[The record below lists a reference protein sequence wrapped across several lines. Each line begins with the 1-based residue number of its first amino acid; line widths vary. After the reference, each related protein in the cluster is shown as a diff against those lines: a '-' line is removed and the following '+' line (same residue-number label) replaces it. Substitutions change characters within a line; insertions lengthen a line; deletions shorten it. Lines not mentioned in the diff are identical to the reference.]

1 MAGRIDLVE
10 EERRRNAQAVAPK
23 ATSGTSVPAQVP
35 VSQPVAQP
43 QPQVQSPAPVPGTV
57 GTAIPDVGT
66 APLQAPSLTQA
77 PVKPEATP
85 LSMYDKFADMTA
97 EQAINTGEIT
107 PQGYW
112 NIQSEAIKA
121 GKRDPYSTEEI
132 IEMMRTSDPEYETGE
147 QRARRE
153 RNDRASRAITGI
165 SDLIS
170 NIAGMV
176 GTAKGSSPVV
186 VNNLAPL
193 DTRQREITERR
204 NALKRKYDTLLTNAK
219 MGEIAYQRD
228 LEAARQKAQRDYRLK
243 LALKD
248 IDARI
253 RKGEIDQKQANA
265 MTLEAY
271 RQVNREKNAQYNAKF
286 KEADLAIKRENLK
299 RLKEY
304 DELKKNRGGETKDI
318 VLFGRDNEEFRI
330 PRDKVDGFV
339 TAAYQAMKDLIAKK
353 NKEIEQDSSLTK
365 EEKEKLKL
373 SDIDDIK
380 LVMGEGGDQISK
392 ARAIVGRR
400 LADFPELYP
409 MLKGMLEDRSDSY
422 KNINLNDDVKESVNE
437 KYKWIHGL

>member
-1 MAGRIDLVE
+1 MAGRIDLM
-10 EERRRNAQAVAPK
+10 RRDAQAVAPQ
-23 ATSGTSVPAQVP
+23 APSGTSVPAQVP
-35 VSQPVAQP
+35 VYQPVQP
-43 QPQVQSPAPVPGTV
+43 QTQVQLP
-57 GTAIPDVGT
+57 
-66 APLQAPSLTQA
+66 APSLAQA

-85 LSMYDKFADMTA
+85 LSMYDKFADMAA

-121 GKRDPYSTEEI
+121 GKRDPYSAEEI

-153 RNDRASRAITGI
+153 RSDRASRAITGI

-193 DTRQREITERR
+193 DARQREITERR
-204 NALKRKYDTLLTNAK
+204 DSLKRKYDTLITNAK
-219 MGEIAYQRD
+219 VGDIAYQRD
-228 LEAARQKAQRDYRLK
+228 LEAARQKAQRDLQLK
-243 LALKD
+243 LVLKD
-248 IDARI
+248 IDAQI
-253 RKGEIDQKQANA
+253 KKGEIDQKQAHD
-265 MTLEAY
+265 MRLEAY
-271 RQVNREKNAQYNAKF
+271 RQANRMATEQF
-286 KEADLAIKRENLK
+286 KAENRSKEEAANRANQIKVANIRS
-299 RLKEY
+299 
-304 DELKKNRGGETKDI
+304 GGSGGAKDI

-380 LVMGEGGDQISK
+380 LVMGEGGDQVSK

-400 LADFPELYP
+400 LSDFPELYP
-409 MLKGMLEDRSDSY
+409 MLKSMLEDRSDSY
-422 KNINLNDDVKESVNE
+422 KNINLNDDAKENVNE
-437 KYKWIHGL
+437 KYKWIK

>member
-10 EERRRNAQAVAPK
+10 EERRRNAQAVAPQ
-23 ATSGTSVPAQVP
+23 ATSGASVPAQVP

-66 APLQAPSLTQA
+66 VPLQAPSLTQA

-193 DTRQREITERR
+193 DARQREITERR

-271 RQVNREKNAQYNAKF
+271 RQANRMATEQF
-286 KEADLAIKRENLK
+286 KAEN
-299 RLKEY
+299 R
-304 DELKKNRGGETKDI
+304 
-318 VLFGRDNEEFRI
+318 
-330 PRDKVDGFV
+330 
-339 TAAYQAMKDLIAKK
+339 
-353 NKEIEQDSSLTK
+353 SK
-365 EEKEKLKL
+365 EEAANRANQ
-373 SDIDDIK
+373 IK
-380 LVMGEGGDQISK
+380 VANIRSGGSGESGKRGIITIPT
-392 ARAIVGRR
+392 ANGYV
-400 LADFPELYP
+400 
-409 MLKGMLEDRSDSY
+409 
-422 KNINLNDDVKESVNE
+422 DVKEKSFNDPTVTSILYNQLDPE
-437 KYKWIHGL
+437 YKISDTDRFGNSKTPTRDEMKQAIGRWVADGHELNIPQSIIESEDSFNIDDYEVKESDFDDNKVGKRKK

>member
-10 EERRRNAQAVAPK
+10 EERRRNAQAVAPQ
-23 ATSGTSVPAQVP
+23 ATSGASVPAQVP

-153 RNDRASRAITGI
+153 RNDRASRDITGI

-193 DTRQREITERR
+193 DARQREITERR

-271 RQVNREKNAQYNAKF
+271 RQANRMVTEQF
-286 KEADLAIKRENLK
+286 KAEN
-299 RLKEY
+299 R
-304 DELKKNRGGETKDI
+304 
-318 VLFGRDNEEFRI
+318 
-330 PRDKVDGFV
+330 
-339 TAAYQAMKDLIAKK
+339 
-353 NKEIEQDSSLTK
+353 SK
-365 EEKEKLKL
+365 EEAANRANQ
-373 SDIDDIK
+373 IK
-380 LVMGEGGDQISK
+380 VANIRSGGSGESGKRGIITIPT
-392 ARAIVGRR
+392 ANGYV
-400 LADFPELYP
+400 
-409 MLKGMLEDRSDSY
+409 
-422 KNINLNDDVKESVNE
+422 DVKEKSFNDPTVTSILYNQLDPE
-437 KYKWIHGL
+437 YKISDTDRFGNSKTPTRDEMKQAIGRWVADGHELNIPQSIIESEDSFNIDDYEVKESDFEDNKVGKRKK

>member
-10 EERRRNAQAVAPK
+10 EERRRNAQAVAPQ
-23 ATSGTSVPAQVP
+23 ATSGASVPAQVP

-43 QPQVQSPAPVPGTV
+43 QPQVQSPALVPGTV

-66 APLQAPSLTQA
+66 VPLQAPSLTQA

-228 LEAARQKAQRDYRLK
+228 LESARQKAQRDYRLK

-271 RQVNREKNAQYNAKF
+271 RQANRMATEQF
-286 KEADLAIKRENLK
+286 KAEN
-299 RLKEY
+299 R
-304 DELKKNRGGETKDI
+304 
-318 VLFGRDNEEFRI
+318 
-330 PRDKVDGFV
+330 
-339 TAAYQAMKDLIAKK
+339 
-353 NKEIEQDSSLTK
+353 SK
-365 EEKEKLKL
+365 EEAANRANQ
-373 SDIDDIK
+373 IK
-380 LVMGEGGDQISK
+380 VANIRSGGSGESGKRGIITIPT
-392 ARAIVGRR
+392 ANGYV
-400 LADFPELYP
+400 
-409 MLKGMLEDRSDSY
+409 
-422 KNINLNDDVKESVNE
+422 DVKEKSFNDPTVTSILYNQLDPE
-437 KYKWIHGL
+437 YKISDTDRFGNSKTPTRDEMKQAIGRWVADGHELNIPQSIIESEDSFNIDDYEVKESDFEDNKVGKRKK

>member
-10 EERRRNAQAVAPK
+10 EERRRNAQAVAPQ
-23 ATSGTSVPAQVP
+23 ATSGASVPAQVP

-204 NALKRKYDTLLTNAK
+204 NALKRTYDTLLTNAK
-219 MGEIAYQRD
+219 MREIAYQRD
-228 LEAARQKAQRDYRLK
+228 LESARQKAQRDYRLK

-271 RQVNREKNAQYNAKF
+271 RQANRMATEQF
-286 KEADLAIKRENLK
+286 KAEN
-299 RLKEY
+299 R
-304 DELKKNRGGETKDI
+304 
-318 VLFGRDNEEFRI
+318 
-330 PRDKVDGFV
+330 
-339 TAAYQAMKDLIAKK
+339 
-353 NKEIEQDSSLTK
+353 SK
-365 EEKEKLKL
+365 EEAANRANQ
-373 SDIDDIK
+373 IK
-380 LVMGEGGDQISK
+380 VANIRSGGSGESGKRGIITIPT
-392 ARAIVGRR
+392 ANGYV
-400 LADFPELYP
+400 
-409 MLKGMLEDRSDSY
+409 
-422 KNINLNDDVKESVNE
+422 DVKEKSFNDPTVTSILYNQLDPE
-437 KYKWIHGL
+437 YKISDTDRSGNSKTPTRDEMKQAIGRWVADGHELNIPQSIIESEDSFNIDDYEVKESDFEDNKVGKRKK

>member
-1 MAGRIDLVE
+1 
-10 EERRRNAQAVAPK
+10 
-23 ATSGTSVPAQVP
+23 
-35 VSQPVAQP
+35 
-43 QPQVQSPAPVPGTV
+43 
-57 GTAIPDVGT
+57 
-66 APLQAPSLTQA
+66 
-77 PVKPEATP
+77 
-85 LSMYDKFADMTA
+85 MTA

-193 DTRQREITERR
+193 DARQREITERR

-271 RQVNREKNAQYNAKF
+271 RQANRMATEQF
-286 KEADLAIKRENLK
+286 KAEN
-299 RLKEY
+299 R
-304 DELKKNRGGETKDI
+304 
-318 VLFGRDNEEFRI
+318 
-330 PRDKVDGFV
+330 
-339 TAAYQAMKDLIAKK
+339 
-353 NKEIEQDSSLTK
+353 SK
-365 EEKEKLKL
+365 EEAANRANQ
-373 SDIDDIK
+373 IK
-380 LVMGEGGDQISK
+380 VANIRSGGSGESGKRGIITIPT
-392 ARAIVGRR
+392 ANGYV
-400 LADFPELYP
+400 
-409 MLKGMLEDRSDSY
+409 
-422 KNINLNDDVKESVNE
+422 DVKEKSFNDPTVTSILYNQLDPE
-437 KYKWIHGL
+437 YKISDTDRSGNSKTPTRDEMKQAIGRWVADGHELNIPQSIIESEDSFNIDDYEVKESDFEDNKVGKRKK

>member
-10 EERRRNAQAVAPK
+10 EERRRNAQAVAPQ
-23 ATSGTSVPAQVP
+23 ATSGASVPAQVP

-43 QPQVQSPAPVPGTV
+43 QPQVQSPASAPVPGTV
-57 GTAIPDVGT
+57 ETAIPNVGT
-66 APLQAPSLTQA
+66 VPLQAPSLTQA

-193 DTRQREITERR
+193 DARQREITERR

-271 RQVNREKNAQYNAKF
+271 RQANRMVTEQF
-286 KEADLAIKRENLK
+286 KAEN
-299 RLKEY
+299 R
-304 DELKKNRGGETKDI
+304 
-318 VLFGRDNEEFRI
+318 
-330 PRDKVDGFV
+330 
-339 TAAYQAMKDLIAKK
+339 
-353 NKEIEQDSSLTK
+353 SK
-365 EEKEKLKL
+365 EEAANRANQ
-373 SDIDDIK
+373 IK
-380 LVMGEGGDQISK
+380 VANIRSGGSGESGKRGIITIPT
-392 ARAIVGRR
+392 ANGYV
-400 LADFPELYP
+400 
-409 MLKGMLEDRSDSY
+409 
-422 KNINLNDDVKESVNE
+422 DVKEKSFNDPTVTSILYNQLDPE
-437 KYKWIHGL
+437 YKISDTDRFGNSKTPTRDEMKQAIGRWVADGHELNIPQSIIESEDSFNIDDYEVKESDFEDNKVGKRKK

>member
-10 EERRRNAQAVAPK
+10 EERRRNAQAVAPQ
-23 ATSGTSVPAQVP
+23 ATSGASVPAQVP

-147 QRARRE
+147 QWARRE

-193 DTRQREITERR
+193 DARQREITERR

-271 RQVNREKNAQYNAKF
+271 RQANRMATEQF
-286 KEADLAIKRENLK
+286 KAEN
-299 RLKEY
+299 R
-304 DELKKNRGGETKDI
+304 
-318 VLFGRDNEEFRI
+318 
-330 PRDKVDGFV
+330 
-339 TAAYQAMKDLIAKK
+339 
-353 NKEIEQDSSLTK
+353 SK
-365 EEKEKLKL
+365 EEAANRANQ
-373 SDIDDIK
+373 IK
-380 LVMGEGGDQISK
+380 VANIRSGGSGESGKRGIITIPT
-392 ARAIVGRR
+392 ANGYV
-400 LADFPELYP
+400 
-409 MLKGMLEDRSDSY
+409 
-422 KNINLNDDVKESVNE
+422 DVKEKSFNDPTVTSILYNQLDPE
-437 KYKWIHGL
+437 YKISDTDRSGNSKTPTRDEMKQAIGRWVADGHELNIPQSIIESEDSFNIDDYEVKESDFEDNKVGKRKK

>member
-10 EERRRNAQAVAPK
+10 EERRRNAQAVAPQ
-23 ATSGTSVPAQVP
+23 ATSGASVPAQVP

-170 NIAGMV
+170 NMAGMV

-193 DTRQREITERR
+193 DARQREITERR

-228 LEAARQKAQRDYRLK
+228 LEAARQKAQRDYRLN

-271 RQVNREKNAQYNAKF
+271 RQANRMATEQF
-286 KEADLAIKRENLK
+286 KAEN
-299 RLKEY
+299 R
-304 DELKKNRGGETKDI
+304 
-318 VLFGRDNEEFRI
+318 
-330 PRDKVDGFV
+330 
-339 TAAYQAMKDLIAKK
+339 
-353 NKEIEQDSSLTK
+353 SK
-365 EEKEKLKL
+365 EEAANRANQ
-373 SDIDDIK
+373 IK
-380 LVMGEGGDQISK
+380 VANIRSGGSGESGKRGIITIPT
-392 ARAIVGRR
+392 ANGYV
-400 LADFPELYP
+400 
-409 MLKGMLEDRSDSY
+409 
-422 KNINLNDDVKESVNE
+422 DVKEKSFNDPTVTSILYNQLDPE
-437 KYKWIHGL
+437 YKISDTDRSGNSKTPTRDEMKQAIGRWVADGHELNIPQSIIESEDSFNIDDYEVKESDFEDNKVGKRKK

>member
-10 EERRRNAQAVAPK
+10 EERRRNAQAVAPQ
-23 ATSGTSVPAQVP
+23 ATSGASVPAQVP

-193 DTRQREITERR
+193 DARQREITERR

-271 RQVNREKNAQYNAKF
+271 RQANRMATEQF
-286 KEADLAIKRENLK
+286 KAEN
-299 RLKEY
+299 R
-304 DELKKNRGGETKDI
+304 
-318 VLFGRDNEEFRI
+318 
-330 PRDKVDGFV
+330 
-339 TAAYQAMKDLIAKK
+339 
-353 NKEIEQDSSLTK
+353 SK
-365 EEKEKLKL
+365 EEAANRANQ
-373 SDIDDIK
+373 IK
-380 LVMGEGGDQISK
+380 VANIRSGGSGESGKRGIITIPT
-392 ARAIVGRR
+392 ANGYV
-400 LADFPELYP
+400 
-409 MLKGMLEDRSDSY
+409 
-422 KNINLNDDVKESVNE
+422 DVKEKSFNDPTVTSILYNQLDPE
-437 KYKWIHGL
+437 YKISDTDRSGNSKTPTRDEMKQAIGRWVAYGHELNIPQSIIESEDSFNIDDYEVKESDFEDNKVGKRKK

>member
-1 MAGRIDLVE
+1 MAGRIDLVD
-10 EERRRNAQAVAPK
+10 EERRRNAQAVAPQ
-23 ATSGTSVPAQVP
+23 ATSGASVPAQVP

-153 RNDRASRAITGI
+153 RNDRARRAITGI

-193 DTRQREITERR
+193 DARQREITERR

-228 LEAARQKAQRDYRLK
+228 LEAARQKAQRDYRLN

-271 RQVNREKNAQYNAKF
+271 RQANRMATEQF
-286 KEADLAIKRENLK
+286 KAEN
-299 RLKEY
+299 R
-304 DELKKNRGGETKDI
+304 
-318 VLFGRDNEEFRI
+318 
-330 PRDKVDGFV
+330 
-339 TAAYQAMKDLIAKK
+339 
-353 NKEIEQDSSLTK
+353 SK
-365 EEKEKLKL
+365 EEAANRANQ
-373 SDIDDIK
+373 IK
-380 LVMGEGGDQISK
+380 VANIRSGGSGESRKRGIITIPTANGY
-392 ARAIVGRR
+392 V
-400 LADFPELYP
+400 
-409 MLKGMLEDRSDSY
+409 
-422 KNINLNDDVKESVNE
+422 DVKEKSFNDPTVTSILYNQLDPE
-437 KYKWIHGL
+437 YKISDTDRSGNSKTPTRDEMKQAIGRWVADGHELNIPQSIIESEDSFNIDDYEVKESDFEDNKVGKRKK

>member
-10 EERRRNAQAVAPK
+10 EERRRNAQAVAPQ
-23 ATSGTSVPAQVP
+23 ATSGASVPAQVP

-97 EQAINTGEIT
+97 GQAINTGEIT

-193 DTRQREITERR
+193 DARQREITERR

-219 MGEIAYQRD
+219 IGEIAYQRD

-271 RQVNREKNAQYNAKF
+271 RQANRMATEQF
-286 KEADLAIKRENLK
+286 KAEN
-299 RLKEY
+299 R
-304 DELKKNRGGETKDI
+304 
-318 VLFGRDNEEFRI
+318 
-330 PRDKVDGFV
+330 
-339 TAAYQAMKDLIAKK
+339 
-353 NKEIEQDSSLTK
+353 SK
-365 EEKEKLKL
+365 EEAANRANQ
-373 SDIDDIK
+373 IK
-380 LVMGEGGDQISK
+380 VANIRSGGSGESGKRGIITIPT
-392 ARAIVGRR
+392 ANGYV
-400 LADFPELYP
+400 
-409 MLKGMLEDRSDSY
+409 
-422 KNINLNDDVKESVNE
+422 DVKEKSFNDPTVTSILYNQLDPE
-437 KYKWIHGL
+437 YKISDTDRSGNSKTPTRDEMKQAIGRWVADGHELNIPQSIIESEDSFNIDDYEVKESDFEDNKVGKRKK

>member
-10 EERRRNAQAVAPK
+10 EERRRNAQAVAPQ
-23 ATSGTSVPAQVP
+23 ATSGASVPAQVP

-97 EQAINTGEIT
+97 EQAINPGEIT

-193 DTRQREITERR
+193 DARQREITERR

-271 RQVNREKNAQYNAKF
+271 RQANRMATEQF
-286 KEADLAIKRENLK
+286 KAEN
-299 RLKEY
+299 R
-304 DELKKNRGGETKDI
+304 
-318 VLFGRDNEEFRI
+318 
-330 PRDKVDGFV
+330 
-339 TAAYQAMKDLIAKK
+339 
-353 NKEIEQDSSLTK
+353 SK
-365 EEKEKLKL
+365 EEAANRANQ
-373 SDIDDIK
+373 IK
-380 LVMGEGGDQISK
+380 VANIRSGGSGESGKRGIITIPT
-392 ARAIVGRR
+392 ANGYV
-400 LADFPELYP
+400 
-409 MLKGMLEDRSDSY
+409 
-422 KNINLNDDVKESVNE
+422 DVKEKSFNDPTVTSILYNQLDPE
-437 KYKWIHGL
+437 YKISDTDRSGNSKTPTRDEMKQAIGRWVADGHELNIPQSIIESEDSFNIDDYEVKESDFEDNKVGKRKK

>member
-10 EERRRNAQAVAPK
+10 EERRRNAQAVAPQ
-23 ATSGTSVPAQVP
+23 ATSGASVPAQVS

-43 QPQVQSPAPVPGTV
+43 QPQVQSPAPVPGKV

-66 APLQAPSLTQA
+66 VPLQAPSLTQA

-271 RQVNREKNAQYNAKF
+271 RQANRMATEQF
-286 KEADLAIKRENLK
+286 KAEN
-299 RLKEY
+299 R
-304 DELKKNRGGETKDI
+304 
-318 VLFGRDNEEFRI
+318 
-330 PRDKVDGFV
+330 
-339 TAAYQAMKDLIAKK
+339 
-353 NKEIEQDSSLTK
+353 SK
-365 EEKEKLKL
+365 EEAANRANQ
-373 SDIDDIK
+373 IK
-380 LVMGEGGDQISK
+380 VANIRSGGSGESGKRGIITIPT
-392 ARAIVGRR
+392 ANGYV
-400 LADFPELYP
+400 
-409 MLKGMLEDRSDSY
+409 
-422 KNINLNDDVKESVNE
+422 DVKEKSFNDPTVTSILYNQLDPE
-437 KYKWIHGL
+437 YKISDTDRSGNSKTPTRDEMKQAIGRWVADGHELNIPQSIIESEDSFNIDDYEVKESDFEDNKVGKRKK

>member
-10 EERRRNAQAVAPK
+10 EERRRNAQAVAPQ
-23 ATSGTSVPAQVP
+23 ATSGASVPAQVP

-153 RNDRASRAITGI
+153 RNDRARRAITGI

-193 DTRQREITERR
+193 DARQREITERR

-271 RQVNREKNAQYNAKF
+271 RQANRMATEQF
-286 KEADLAIKRENLK
+286 KAEN
-299 RLKEY
+299 R
-304 DELKKNRGGETKDI
+304 
-318 VLFGRDNEEFRI
+318 
-330 PRDKVDGFV
+330 
-339 TAAYQAMKDLIAKK
+339 
-353 NKEIEQDSSLTK
+353 SK
-365 EEKEKLKL
+365 EEAANRANQ
-373 SDIDDIK
+373 IK
-380 LVMGEGGDQISK
+380 VANIRSGGSGESGKRGIITIPT
-392 ARAIVGRR
+392 ANGYV
-400 LADFPELYP
+400 
-409 MLKGMLEDRSDSY
+409 
-422 KNINLNDDVKESVNE
+422 DVKEKSFNDPTVTSILYNQLDPE
-437 KYKWIHGL
+437 YKISDTDRSGNSKTPTRDEMKQAIGRWVADGHELNIPQSIIESEDSFNIDDYEVKESDFDDNKVGKRKK

>member
-10 EERRRNAQAVAPK
+10 EERRRNAQAVAPQ
-23 ATSGTSVPAQVP
+23 ATSGASVPAQVP

-66 APLQAPSLTQA
+66 APLQAPSLTQT

-153 RNDRASRAITGI
+153 RNDRARRAITGI

-193 DTRQREITERR
+193 DARQREITERR

-228 LEAARQKAQRDYRLK
+228 LEAARQKAQRDYRLN

-271 RQVNREKNAQYNAKF
+271 RQANRMATEQF
-286 KEADLAIKRENLK
+286 KAEN
-299 RLKEY
+299 R
-304 DELKKNRGGETKDI
+304 
-318 VLFGRDNEEFRI
+318 
-330 PRDKVDGFV
+330 
-339 TAAYQAMKDLIAKK
+339 
-353 NKEIEQDSSLTK
+353 SK
-365 EEKEKLKL
+365 EEAANRANQ
-373 SDIDDIK
+373 IK
-380 LVMGEGGDQISK
+380 VANIRSGGSGESGKRGIITIPT
-392 ARAIVGRR
+392 ANGYV
-400 LADFPELYP
+400 
-409 MLKGMLEDRSDSY
+409 
-422 KNINLNDDVKESVNE
+422 DVKEKSFNDPTVTSILYNQLDPE
-437 KYKWIHGL
+437 YKISDTDRSGNSKTPTRDEMKQAIGRWVADGHELNIPQSIIESEDSFNIDDYEVKESDFEDNKVGKRKK

>member
-10 EERRRNAQAVAPK
+10 EERRRNAQAVAPQ
-23 ATSGTSVPAQVP
+23 ATSGASVPAQVP

-66 APLQAPSLTQA
+66 VPLQAPSLTQA

-193 DTRQREITERR
+193 DARQREITERR

-253 RKGEIDQKQANA
+253 RKGEIDQKQANV

-271 RQVNREKNAQYNAKF
+271 RQANRMATEQF
-286 KEADLAIKRENLK
+286 KAEN
-299 RLKEY
+299 R
-304 DELKKNRGGETKDI
+304 
-318 VLFGRDNEEFRI
+318 
-330 PRDKVDGFV
+330 
-339 TAAYQAMKDLIAKK
+339 
-353 NKEIEQDSSLTK
+353 SK
-365 EEKEKLKL
+365 EEAANRANQ
-373 SDIDDIK
+373 IK
-380 LVMGEGGDQISK
+380 VANIRSGGSGESGKRGIITIPT
-392 ARAIVGRR
+392 ANGYV
-400 LADFPELYP
+400 
-409 MLKGMLEDRSDSY
+409 
-422 KNINLNDDVKESVNE
+422 DVKEKSFNDPTVTSILYNQLDPE
-437 KYKWIHGL
+437 YKISDTDRFGNSKTPTRDEMKQAIGRWIADGHELNIPQSIIDSEDSFNIDDYEVKESDFEDNKVGKRKK

>member
-10 EERRRNAQAVAPK
+10 EERRRNAQAVAPQ
-23 ATSGTSVPAQVP
+23 ATSGASVPAQVP

-66 APLQAPSLTQA
+66 VPLQAPSLTQA

-186 VNNLAPL
+186 VNNLASL
-193 DTRQREITERR
+193 DARQREITERR

-253 RKGEIDQKQANA
+253 RKGEIYQKQANA

-271 RQVNREKNAQYNAKF
+271 RQANRMATEQF
-286 KEADLAIKRENLK
+286 KAEN
-299 RLKEY
+299 R
-304 DELKKNRGGETKDI
+304 
-318 VLFGRDNEEFRI
+318 
-330 PRDKVDGFV
+330 
-339 TAAYQAMKDLIAKK
+339 
-353 NKEIEQDSSLTK
+353 SK
-365 EEKEKLKL
+365 EEAANRANQ
-373 SDIDDIK
+373 IK
-380 LVMGEGGDQISK
+380 VANIRSGGSGESGKRGIITIPT
-392 ARAIVGRR
+392 ANGYV
-400 LADFPELYP
+400 
-409 MLKGMLEDRSDSY
+409 
-422 KNINLNDDVKESVNE
+422 DVKEKSFNDPTVTSILYNQLDPE
-437 KYKWIHGL
+437 YKISDTDRFGNSKTPTRDEMKQAIGRWVADGHELNIPQSIIESEDSFNIDDYEVKESDFEDNKVGKRKK

>member
-10 EERRRNAQAVAPK
+10 EERRRNAQAVAPQ
-23 ATSGTSVPAQVP
+23 ATSGASVPAQVP

-176 GTAKGSSPVV
+176 GTAEGSSPVV

-193 DTRQREITERR
+193 DARQREITERR

-228 LEAARQKAQRDYRLK
+228 LEAARQKAQRDYRLN

-271 RQVNREKNAQYNAKF
+271 RQANRMATEQF
-286 KEADLAIKRENLK
+286 KAEN
-299 RLKEY
+299 R
-304 DELKKNRGGETKDI
+304 
-318 VLFGRDNEEFRI
+318 
-330 PRDKVDGFV
+330 
-339 TAAYQAMKDLIAKK
+339 
-353 NKEIEQDSSLTK
+353 SK
-365 EEKEKLKL
+365 EEAANRANQ
-373 SDIDDIK
+373 IK
-380 LVMGEGGDQISK
+380 VANIRSGGSGESGKRGIITIPT
-392 ARAIVGRR
+392 ANGYV
-400 LADFPELYP
+400 
-409 MLKGMLEDRSDSY
+409 
-422 KNINLNDDVKESVNE
+422 DVKEKSFNDPTVTSILYNQLDPE
-437 KYKWIHGL
+437 YKISDTDRSGNSKTPTRDEMKQAIGRWVADGHELNIPQSIIESEDSFNIDDYEVKESDFEDNKVGKRKK

>member
-10 EERRRNAQAVAPK
+10 EERRRNAQAVAPQ
-23 ATSGTSVPAQVP
+23 ATSGASVPAQVP

-193 DTRQREITERR
+193 DARQREITERR

-228 LEAARQKAQRDYRLK
+228 LEAARQKAQRDLQLK
-243 LALKD
+243 LVLKD

-253 RKGEIDQKQANA
+253 KKGEIDQKQAHD
-265 MTLEAY
+265 MRLEAY
-271 RQVNREKNAQYNAKF
+271 RQANRMATEQF
-286 KEADLAIKRENLK
+286 KAEN
-299 RLKEY
+299 R
-304 DELKKNRGGETKDI
+304 
-318 VLFGRDNEEFRI
+318 
-330 PRDKVDGFV
+330 
-339 TAAYQAMKDLIAKK
+339 
-353 NKEIEQDSSLTK
+353 SK
-365 EEKEKLKL
+365 EEAANRANQ
-373 SDIDDIK
+373 IK
-380 LVMGEGGDQISK
+380 VANIRSGGSGESGKRGIITIPT
-392 ARAIVGRR
+392 ANGYV
-400 LADFPELYP
+400 
-409 MLKGMLEDRSDSY
+409 
-422 KNINLNDDVKESVNE
+422 DVKEKSFNDPTVTSILYNQLDPE
-437 KYKWIHGL
+437 YKISDTDRSGNSKTPTRDEMKQAIGRWVADGHELNIPQSIIESEDSFNIDDYEVKESDFEDNKVGKRKK

>member
-10 EERRRNAQAVAPK
+10 EERRRNAQAVAPQ
-23 ATSGTSVPAQVP
+23 ATSGASVPAQVP

-193 DTRQREITERR
+193 DARQREITDRR

-271 RQVNREKNAQYNAKF
+271 RQANRMATEQF
-286 KEADLAIKRENLK
+286 KAEN
-299 RLKEY
+299 R
-304 DELKKNRGGETKDI
+304 
-318 VLFGRDNEEFRI
+318 
-330 PRDKVDGFV
+330 
-339 TAAYQAMKDLIAKK
+339 
-353 NKEIEQDSSLTK
+353 SK
-365 EEKEKLKL
+365 EEAANRANQ
-373 SDIDDIK
+373 IK
-380 LVMGEGGDQISK
+380 VANIRSGGSGESGKRGIITIPT
-392 ARAIVGRR
+392 ANGYV
-400 LADFPELYP
+400 
-409 MLKGMLEDRSDSY
+409 
-422 KNINLNDDVKESVNE
+422 DVKEKSFNDPTVTSILYNQLDPE
-437 KYKWIHGL
+437 YKISDTDRSGNSKTPTRDEMKQAIGRWVADGHELNIPQSIIESEDSFNIDDYEVKESDFEDNKVGKRKK

>member
-10 EERRRNAQAVAPK
+10 EERRRNAQAVAPQ
-23 ATSGTSVPAQVP
+23 ATSGASVPAQVP

-66 APLQAPSLTQA
+66 VPLQAPSLTQA

-153 RNDRASRAITGI
+153 RNDRARRAITGI

-193 DTRQREITERR
+193 DARQREITERR

-271 RQVNREKNAQYNAKF
+271 RQANRMATEQF
-286 KEADLAIKRENLK
+286 KAEN
-299 RLKEY
+299 R
-304 DELKKNRGGETKDI
+304 
-318 VLFGRDNEEFRI
+318 
-330 PRDKVDGFV
+330 
-339 TAAYQAMKDLIAKK
+339 
-353 NKEIEQDSSLTK
+353 SK
-365 EEKEKLKL
+365 EEAANRANQ
-373 SDIDDIK
+373 IK
-380 LVMGEGGDQISK
+380 VANIRSGGSGESGKRGIITIPT
-392 ARAIVGRR
+392 ANGYV
-400 LADFPELYP
+400 
-409 MLKGMLEDRSDSY
+409 
-422 KNINLNDDVKESVNE
+422 DVKEKSFNDPTVTSILYNQLDPE
-437 KYKWIHGL
+437 YKISDTDRFGNSKTPTRDEMKQAIGRWVADGHELNIPQSIIESEDSFNIDDYEVKESDFEDNKVGKRKK

>member
-10 EERRRNAQAVAPK
+10 EERRRNAQAVAPQ
-23 ATSGTSVPAQVP
+23 ATSGASVPAQVP

-193 DTRQREITERR
+193 DARQREITERR

-228 LEAARQKAQRDYRLK
+228 LEAARQKAQRDFRLK

-248 IDARI
+248 IDGRI

-271 RQVNREKNAQYNAKF
+271 RQANRMATEQF
-286 KEADLAIKRENLK
+286 KAEN
-299 RLKEY
+299 R
-304 DELKKNRGGETKDI
+304 
-318 VLFGRDNEEFRI
+318 
-330 PRDKVDGFV
+330 
-339 TAAYQAMKDLIAKK
+339 
-353 NKEIEQDSSLTK
+353 SK
-365 EEKEKLKL
+365 EEAANRANQ
-373 SDIDDIK
+373 IK
-380 LVMGEGGDQISK
+380 VANIRSGGSGESGKRGIITIPT
-392 ARAIVGRR
+392 ANGYV
-400 LADFPELYP
+400 
-409 MLKGMLEDRSDSY
+409 
-422 KNINLNDDVKESVNE
+422 DVKEKSFNDPTVTSILYNQLDPE
-437 KYKWIHGL
+437 YKISDTDRSGNSKTPTRDEMKQAIGRWVADGHELNIPQSIIESEDSFNIDDYEVKESDFEDNKVGKRKK

>member
-10 EERRRNAQAVAPK
+10 EERRRNAQAVASQ
-23 ATSGTSVPAQVP
+23 ATSGASVPTQVP

-66 APLQAPSLTQA
+66 VPLQAPSLTQA

-186 VNNLAPL
+186 VNNLVPL
-193 DTRQREITERR
+193 DARQREITEKR

-265 MTLEAY
+265 MALEAY
-271 RQVNREKNAQYNAKF
+271 RQANRMATEQF
-286 KEADLAIKRENLK
+286 KAEN
-299 RLKEY
+299 R
-304 DELKKNRGGETKDI
+304 
-318 VLFGRDNEEFRI
+318 
-330 PRDKVDGFV
+330 
-339 TAAYQAMKDLIAKK
+339 
-353 NKEIEQDSSLTK
+353 SK
-365 EEKEKLKL
+365 EEAANRANQ
-373 SDIDDIK
+373 IK
-380 LVMGEGGDQISK
+380 VANIRSGGSGESGKRGIITIPT
-392 ARAIVGRR
+392 ANGYV
-400 LADFPELYP
+400 
-409 MLKGMLEDRSDSY
+409 
-422 KNINLNDDVKESVNE
+422 DVKEKSFNDPTVTSILYNQLDPE
-437 KYKWIHGL
+437 YKISDTDRSGNSKTPTRDEMKQAIGRWVADGHELNIPQSIIESEDSFNIDDYEVKESDFEDNKVGKRKK

>member
-10 EERRRNAQAVAPK
+10 EERRRNAQAVAPQ
-23 ATSGTSVPAQVP
+23 ATSGASVPAQVP

-112 NIQSEAIKA
+112 NIQSEAINA

-153 RNDRASRAITGI
+153 RNYRASRAITGI

-193 DTRQREITERR
+193 DARQREITERR

-271 RQVNREKNAQYNAKF
+271 RQANRMATEQF
-286 KEADLAIKRENLK
+286 KAEN
-299 RLKEY
+299 R
-304 DELKKNRGGETKDI
+304 
-318 VLFGRDNEEFRI
+318 
-330 PRDKVDGFV
+330 
-339 TAAYQAMKDLIAKK
+339 
-353 NKEIEQDSSLTK
+353 SK
-365 EEKEKLKL
+365 EEAANRANQ
-373 SDIDDIK
+373 IK
-380 LVMGEGGDQISK
+380 VANIRSGGSGESGKRGIITIPT
-392 ARAIVGRR
+392 ANGYV
-400 LADFPELYP
+400 
-409 MLKGMLEDRSDSY
+409 
-422 KNINLNDDVKESVNE
+422 DVKEKSFNDPTVTSILYNQLDPE
-437 KYKWIHGL
+437 YKISDTDRSGNSKTPTRDEMKQAIGRWVADGHELNIPQSIIESEDSFNIDDYEVKESDFEDNKVGKRKK

>member
-10 EERRRNAQAVAPK
+10 EERRRNAQAVAPQ
-23 ATSGTSVPAQVP
+23 ATSGASVPAQVP

-193 DTRQREITERR
+193 DARQREITERR

-228 LEAARQKAQRDYRLK
+228 LESARQKAQRDYRLN

-271 RQVNREKNAQYNAKF
+271 RQANRMATEQF
-286 KEADLAIKRENLK
+286 KAENRANQIKVANIRSGGSGESGK
-299 RLKEY
+299 R
-304 DELKKNRGGETKDI
+304 GIIT
-318 VLFGRDNEEFRI
+318 I
-330 PRDKVDGFV
+330 P
-339 TAAYQAMKDLIAKK
+339 TANGY
-353 NKEIEQDSSLTK
+353 
-365 EEKEKLKL
+365 
-373 SDIDDIK
+373 
-380 LVMGEGGDQISK
+380 V
-392 ARAIVGRR
+392 
-400 LADFPELYP
+400 
-409 MLKGMLEDRSDSY
+409 
-422 KNINLNDDVKESVNE
+422 DVKEKSFNDPTVTSILYNQLDPE
-437 KYKWIHGL
+437 YKISDTDRSGNSKTPTRDEMKQAIGRWVADGHELNIPQSIIESEDSFNIDDYEVKESDFEDNKVGKRKK

>member
-10 EERRRNAQAVAPK
+10 EERRRNAQAVAPQ
-23 ATSGTSVPAQVP
+23 ATSGASVPAQVP

-193 DTRQREITERR
+193 DARQREITERR

-228 LEAARQKAQRDYRLK
+228 LESARQKAQRDYRLK

-271 RQVNREKNAQYNAKF
+271 RQANRMATEQF
-286 KEADLAIKRENLK
+286 KAEN
-299 RLKEY
+299 R
-304 DELKKNRGGETKDI
+304 
-318 VLFGRDNEEFRI
+318 
-330 PRDKVDGFV
+330 
-339 TAAYQAMKDLIAKK
+339 
-353 NKEIEQDSSLTK
+353 SK
-365 EEKEKLKL
+365 EEAANRANQ
-373 SDIDDIK
+373 IK
-380 LVMGEGGDQISK
+380 VANIRSGGSGESGKRGIITIPT
-392 ARAIVGRR
+392 ANGYV
-400 LADFPELYP
+400 
-409 MLKGMLEDRSDSY
+409 
-422 KNINLNDDVKESVNE
+422 DVKEKSFNDPTVTSILYNQLDPE
-437 KYKWIHGL
+437 YKISDTDRSGNSKTPTRDEMKQAIGRWVADGHELNIPQSIIESEDSFNIDDYEVKESDFEDNKVGKRKK

>member
-10 EERRRNAQAVAPK
+10 EERRRNAQAVAPQ
-23 ATSGTSVPAQVP
+23 ATSGASVPAQVP

-193 DTRQREITERR
+193 DARQREITERR

-253 RKGEIDQKQANA
+253 RKGEIDQKQANV

-271 RQVNREKNAQYNAKF
+271 RQANRMATEQF
-286 KEADLAIKRENLK
+286 KAENRSKEEAANRANQIKVANIRS
-299 RLKEY
+299 
-304 DELKKNRGGETKDI
+304 GGSGGAKDI

-339 TAAYQAMKDLIAKK
+339 TAAYQAMKDLIDKK

-365 EEKEKLKL
+365 EEKENLKL

-380 LVMGEGGDQISK
+380 LVMGEGGDQIGK

-422 KNINLNDDVKESVNE
+422 N
-437 KYKWIHGL
+437 

>member
-10 EERRRNAQAVAPK
+10 EERRRNAQAVAPQ
-23 ATSGTSVPAQVP
+23 ATSGASVPAQVP

-132 IEMMRTSDPEYETGE
+132 IEMMRTSDPEYETDE

-193 DTRQREITERR
+193 DARQREITERR

-271 RQVNREKNAQYNAKF
+271 RQANRMATEQF
-286 KEADLAIKRENLK
+286 KAEN
-299 RLKEY
+299 R
-304 DELKKNRGGETKDI
+304 
-318 VLFGRDNEEFRI
+318 
-330 PRDKVDGFV
+330 
-339 TAAYQAMKDLIAKK
+339 
-353 NKEIEQDSSLTK
+353 SK
-365 EEKEKLKL
+365 EEAANRANQ
-373 SDIDDIK
+373 IK
-380 LVMGEGGDQISK
+380 VANIRSGGSGESGKRGIITIPT
-392 ARAIVGRR
+392 ANGYV
-400 LADFPELYP
+400 
-409 MLKGMLEDRSDSY
+409 
-422 KNINLNDDVKESVNE
+422 DVKEKSFNDPTVTSILYNQLDPE
-437 KYKWIHGL
+437 YKISDTDRSGNSKTPTRDEMKQAIGRWVADGHELNIPQSIIESEDSFNIDDYEVKESDFKDNKVGKRKK

>member
-10 EERRRNAQAVAPK
+10 EERRRNAQAVAPQ
-23 ATSGTSVPAQVP
+23 ATSGASVPAQVP

-193 DTRQREITERR
+193 DARQREITERR

-228 LEAARQKAQRDYRLK
+228 LEAARQKAQRDYRLN

-271 RQVNREKNAQYNAKF
+271 RQANRMATEQF
-286 KEADLAIKRENLK
+286 KAEN
-299 RLKEY
+299 R
-304 DELKKNRGGETKDI
+304 
-318 VLFGRDNEEFRI
+318 
-330 PRDKVDGFV
+330 
-339 TAAYQAMKDLIAKK
+339 
-353 NKEIEQDSSLTK
+353 SK
-365 EEKEKLKL
+365 EEAANRANQ
-373 SDIDDIK
+373 IK
-380 LVMGEGGDQISK
+380 VANIRSGGSGESGKRGIITIPT
-392 ARAIVGRR
+392 ANGYV
-400 LADFPELYP
+400 
-409 MLKGMLEDRSDSY
+409 
-422 KNINLNDDVKESVNE
+422 DVKEKSFNDPTVTSILYNQLDPE
-437 KYKWIHGL
+437 YKISDTDRSGNSKTPTRDEMKQAIGRWVADGHELNIPQSIIESEDIFNIDDYEVKESDFEDNKVGKRKK

>member
-10 EERRRNAQAVAPK
+10 EERRRNAQAVAPQ
-23 ATSGTSVPAQVP
+23 ATSGASVPAQVP

-66 APLQAPSLTQA
+66 VPLQAPSLTQA

-193 DTRQREITERR
+193 DARQREITERR

-271 RQVNREKNAQYNAKF
+271 RQANRMVTEQF
-286 KEADLAIKRENLK
+286 KAEN
-299 RLKEY
+299 R
-304 DELKKNRGGETKDI
+304 
-318 VLFGRDNEEFRI
+318 
-330 PRDKVDGFV
+330 
-339 TAAYQAMKDLIAKK
+339 
-353 NKEIEQDSSLTK
+353 SK
-365 EEKEKLKL
+365 EEAANRANQ
-373 SDIDDIK
+373 IK
-380 LVMGEGGDQISK
+380 VANIRSGGSGESGKRGIITIPT
-392 ARAIVGRR
+392 ANGYV
-400 LADFPELYP
+400 
-409 MLKGMLEDRSDSY
+409 
-422 KNINLNDDVKESVNE
+422 DVKEKSFNDPTVTSILYNQLDPE
-437 KYKWIHGL
+437 YKISDTDRSGNSKTPTRDEMKQAIGRWVADGHELNIPQSIIESEDSFNIDDYEVKESDFEDNKVGKRKK

>member
-10 EERRRNAQAVAPK
+10 EERRRNAQAVAPQ
-23 ATSGTSVPAQVP
+23 ATSGASVPAQVP

-66 APLQAPSLTQA
+66 VPLQAPSLTQA

-176 GTAKGSSPVV
+176 GTAKGSSPVI

-193 DTRQREITERR
+193 DARQREITERR

-253 RKGEIDQKQANA
+253 RKGEIDQKQANV

-271 RQVNREKNAQYNAKF
+271 RQANRMATEQF
-286 KEADLAIKRENLK
+286 KAEN
-299 RLKEY
+299 R
-304 DELKKNRGGETKDI
+304 
-318 VLFGRDNEEFRI
+318 
-330 PRDKVDGFV
+330 
-339 TAAYQAMKDLIAKK
+339 
-353 NKEIEQDSSLTK
+353 SK
-365 EEKEKLKL
+365 EEAANRANQ
-373 SDIDDIK
+373 IK
-380 LVMGEGGDQISK
+380 VANIRSGGSGESGKRGIITIPT
-392 ARAIVGRR
+392 ANGYV
-400 LADFPELYP
+400 
-409 MLKGMLEDRSDSY
+409 
-422 KNINLNDDVKESVNE
+422 DVKEKSFNDPTVTSILYNQLDPE
-437 KYKWIHGL
+437 YKISDTDRFGNSKTPTRDEMKQAIGRWIADGHELNIPQSIIDSEDSFNIDDYEVKESDFEDNKVGKRKK

>member
-10 EERRRNAQAVAPK
+10 EERRRNAQAVAPQ
-23 ATSGTSVPAQVP
+23 ATSGASVPAQVP

-228 LEAARQKAQRDYRLK
+228 LESARQKAQRDYRLK

-253 RKGEIDQKQANA
+253 RKGEIDQKQANV

-271 RQVNREKNAQYNAKF
+271 RQANRMATEQF
-286 KEADLAIKRENLK
+286 KAENRSKEEAANRANQIKVANIRS
-299 RLKEY
+299 
-304 DELKKNRGGETKDI
+304 GGSGGAKDI

-365 EEKEKLKL
+365 EEKENLKL

-422 KNINLNDDVKESVNE
+422 KNINLNDDAKESVNE

>member
-10 EERRRNAQAVAPK
+10 EERRRNAQAVAPQ
-23 ATSGTSVPAQVP
+23 ATSGASVPAQVP

-193 DTRQREITERR
+193 DARQREITERR

-228 LEAARQKAQRDYRLK
+228 LEAARQKAQRDLQLK
-243 LALKD
+243 LVLKD

-253 RKGEIDQKQANA
+253 KKGEIDQKQAHD
-265 MTLEAY
+265 MRLEAY
-271 RQVNREKNAQYNAKF
+271 RQANRMATEQF
-286 KEADLAIKRENLK
+286 KAENRSKEEAANRANQIKVANIRS
-299 RLKEY
+299 
-304 DELKKNRGGETKDI
+304 GGSGGAKDI

-365 EEKEKLKL
+365 EEKENLKL

-422 KNINLNDDVKESVNE
+422 KNINLNDDTKESVNE